1 MKIYN
6 VKMVNTEMV
15 RGPLNFVEIKNPFG
29 IFQTNPK
36 ADAWQVR
43 PIFRLKKRCF
53 QEHPIIL
60 SPDLTHPSWG
70 RTAPTYVWHDILS
83 VSFQM
88 TMIQKHFQKI
98 YPNVDLRLV
107 SEGAAGDWSHHSGL
121 GGLPP
126 PGSSNE
132 LN

>member
-1 MKIYN
+1 M
-6 VKMVNTEMV
+6 
-15 RGPLNFVEIKNPFG
+15 
-29 IFQTNPK
+29 
-36 ADAWQVR
+36 
-43 PIFRLKKRCF
+43 
-53 QEHPIIL
+53 L
-60 SPDLTHPSWG
+60 SPDLRHPSWG

-126 PGSSNE
+126 PGSIE
-132 LN
+132 LTRNSVLVRPHQQIYKVGQKMI